1 LYGREYYSQHYKKVI
16 VNMLLP
22 MRILIAED
30 ESAISMQY
38 QIVLEERGH
47 EVKITNDGEEC
58 LEAYLTALSTSE
70 QPTGISVG
78 TTESKDTENRFST
91 MDKNHLPFDIVILD
105 YKMPRKDGLETAK
118 AILDVCPSQRVMF
131 ASAYTVQTLT
141 EAVKTLHKVVELLQK
156 PFDLEY
162 FVEAVEDKALYEQL
176 ERLNVRVRELRN
188 FDVTHSQLVDLLA
201 GIKKL
206 QRVILHD

>member
-1 LYGREYYSQHYKKVI
+1 
-16 VNMLLP
+16 
-22 MRILIAED
+22 MRILVAED
-30 ESAISMQY
+30 EFAISMQY
-38 QIVLEERGH
+38 QIVLGERGH
-47 EVKITNDGEEC
+47 EVTITNDGEAC
-58 LEAYLTALSTSE
+58 LEAYMRAYLSTIE
-70 QPTGISVG
+70 KPPATTVG
-78 TTESKDTENRFST
+78 TSIK
-91 MDKNHLPFDIVILD
+91 KYHQPFDIVILD
-105 YKMPRKDGLETAK
+105 YKMPKKDGLETAK

-141 EAVKTLHKVVELLQK
+141 EAVKSLHRVVELLQK

-162 FVEAVEDKALYEQL
+162 FVDAVEDKELYEQL

-206 QRVILHD
+206 QSVIFHD

>member
-1 LYGREYYSQHYKKVI
+1 
-16 VNMLLP
+16 

-30 ESAISMQY
+30 EFAISMQY
-38 QIVLEERGH
+38 QIVLGERGH
-47 EVKITNDGEEC
+47 EVTITNDGEAC
-58 LEAYLTALSTSE
+58 FEAYMTAFLSTGE
-70 QPTGISVG
+70 QPPATTVG
-78 TTESKDTENRFST
+78 TSIESKDRGDGLSFN
-91 MDKNHLPFDIVILD
+91 KYHPPFDIVILD
-105 YKMPRKDGLETAK
+105 YKMPKKDGLETAK

-141 EAVKTLHKVVELLQK
+141 EAVKSLHKVVELLQK

-162 FVEAVEDKALYEQL
+162 FVDAVEDKELYEQL
-176 ERLNVRVRELRN
+176 ERLNVRVKELRN

-206 QRVILHD
+206 QSVILHD

>member
-1 LYGREYYSQHYKKVI
+1 
-16 VNMLLP
+16 MLLP

-58 LEAYLTALSTSE
+58 LKAYLTALLSTSE

-78 TTESKDTENRFST
+78 TSVESSDTENRFST

-162 FVEAVEDKALYEQL
+162 FVDAVEDKALYEQL

>member
-1 LYGREYYSQHYKKVI
+1 
-16 VNMLLP
+16 

-47 EVKITNDGEEC
+47 EVTITNNGEEC
-58 LEAYLTALSTSE
+58 LKVYLTALLSAIK
-70 QPTGISVG
+70 QPTAISVG
-78 TTESKDTENRFST
+78 TFIESNDTKNKSSFME
-91 MDKNHLPFDIVILD
+91 KNHLPFDIVILD

-141 EAVKTLHKVVELLQK
+141 AAVKSLHKVVELLQK

-176 ERLNVRVRELRN
+176 ERLNVRVRELSN

>member
-1 LYGREYYSQHYKKVI
+1 
-16 VNMLLP
+16 

-30 ESAISMQY
+30 ELAISMQY

-47 EVKITNDGEEC
+47 EVTITNNGEDC
-58 LEAYLTALSTSE
+58 SDVYMTALSSIVE
-70 QPTGISVG
+70 QPPSIS
-78 TTESKDTENRFST
+78 TFIESNDTNNRLSC
-91 MDKNHLPFDIVILD
+91 MDKNLLPFDVVILD
-105 YKMPRKDGLETAK
+105 YKMPKKDGLETAK

-141 EAVKTLHKVVELLQK
+141 EAVKSLHKVVELLQK

-162 FVEAVEDKALYEQL
+162 FIDVVEDKALYEQL
-176 ERLNVRVRELRN
+176 ERLNIRVRELRN
-188 FDVTHSQLVDLLA
+188 FDVTHTELVDLLA

-206 QRVILHD
+206 QSVILHD